1 MDAEIVRPEPYS
13 SSLFSPVIDNPGQAC
28 QTYWLLS
35 ISVSLSKATQDGGE
49 STIIVIAAINF
60 VLDTR
65 AAFER
70 IGALVFEISS

>member
-1 MDAEIVRPEPYS
+1 
-13 SSLFSPVIDNPGQAC
+13 LFLPVIYNPSQAC

-35 ISVSLSKATQDGGE
+35 ISVSLPKATQDGGE
-49 STIIVIAAINF
+49 SMIILIAAINF
-60 VLDTR
+60 LLDTR